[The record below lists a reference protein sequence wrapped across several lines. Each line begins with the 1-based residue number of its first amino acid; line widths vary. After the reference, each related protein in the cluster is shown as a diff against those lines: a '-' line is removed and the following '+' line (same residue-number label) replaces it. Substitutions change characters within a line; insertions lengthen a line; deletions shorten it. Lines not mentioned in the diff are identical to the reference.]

1 MKKDFDNILIAIDKL
16 HSEIGGL
23 KNLVAKQN
31 DEIEG
36 LKKQLDAV
44 STVKIEEDGKQ
55 SVESYGNLILDEI
68 VSIKKKLEGFSAEG
82 LRGVVNDVAALKNK
96 LEEKAE
102 GDFSLTELKDE
113 LIKLADMMTE

>member
-16 HSEIGGL
+16 HGEIGGL